1 MRSEKRQM
9 IITSSFIAGEKST
22 KEFLTII
29 NVHIIFYYLPLH
41 EGKVWYVTSAEQVG
55 NEFTSIKFLIGVAV
69 HVFDWTVRFQR
80 L

>member
-1 MRSEKRQM
+1 MVRDFSR
-9 IITSSFIAGEKST
+9 AR
-22 KEFLTII
+22 
-29 NVHIIFYYLPLH
+29 
-41 EGKVWYVTSAEQVG
+41 